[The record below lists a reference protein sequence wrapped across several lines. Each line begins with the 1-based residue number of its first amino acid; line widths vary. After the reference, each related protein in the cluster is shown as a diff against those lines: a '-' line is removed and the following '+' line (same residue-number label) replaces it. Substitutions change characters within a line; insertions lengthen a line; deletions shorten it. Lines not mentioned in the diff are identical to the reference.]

1 MEGKKA
7 QIAME
12 YLILTGFILVAVA
25 LIFSFSFINYN
36 QNIRVAKTGEA
47 LAKLANAVDDVYTR
61 GEGNTRFV
69 KITWPDGMK
78 KISIVHKCVE
88 GRGVNQGT
96 LSQCSNPDSDSYD
109 FVEFSAIVLEVQLLS
124 QDTTVMEGT
133 RAKIFE
139 NLVIGGMDVT
149 TPQGFNQY
157 SGSTYIVKVSW
168 TGTGLIK
175 LERV

>member
-1 MEGKKA
+1 MKEKKA

-25 LIFSFSFINYN
+25 VIFAFSFINYN
-36 QNIRVAKTGEA
+36 QNIRAAKTGEA
-47 LAKLANAVDDVYTR
+47 ISKLANAVDDVYTR

-78 KISIVHKCVE
+78 GISIVHKFNDGC
-88 GRGVNQGT
+88 QGT
-96 LSQCSNPDSDSYD
+96 LAECEQNYNNIK
-109 FVEFSAIVLEVQLLS
+109 FSAIALEMELLG

-139 NLVIGGMDVT
+139 SLKDMTETN
-149 TPQGFNQY
+149 PQGFNQY
-157 SGSTYIVKVSW
+157 SGSTYTVKISW
-168 TGTGLIK
+168 TGDGQIK
-175 LERV
+175 LVRV